1 MPFTRTSASADT
13 CVLSDFIAAGRPD
26 LLWRLFPDGIW
37 IDPGAA
43 IEIQVQFGPSILA
56 NLRAQGCEPLI
67 ERGFEPGDYIEMAEI
82 KTRRPALRHPDIACV
97 VLARMHGATC
107 LSSDGA
113 VRKTCQERG
122 ILMAGQVG
130 CLTEAIDRRLL
141 KRTQAQ
147 DLLRTFLANGL
158 YLPTSVVA
166 GFLAMPKA
174 V

>member
-1 MPFTRTSASADT
+1 MPFTRTTASADT
-13 CVLSDFIAAGRPD
+13 CVLSDFIAVGRPD

-37 IDPGAA
+37 IDAGVAL
-43 IEIQVQFGPSILA
+43 ELQLQFGTSVLA
-56 NLRAQGCEPLI
+56 DLRIQACEPLV
-67 ERGFEPGDYIEMAEI
+67 ERGFEASHYIEMAEI

-122 ILMAGQVG
+122 VLIAGQVG
-130 CLTEAIDRRLL
+130 CLTEAIDRLL
-141 KRTQAQ
+141 LNRAQAQ

-158 YLPTSVVA
+158 YLPASVVT
-166 GFLAMPKA
+166 GFLDD

>member
-37 IDPGAA
+37 IDPGAT
-43 IEIQVQFGPSILA
+43 IELQVQFGTSILA
-56 NLRAQGCEPLI
+56 DLRTQGCEPLI
-67 ERGFEPGDYIEMAEI
+67 ERGFEPVDYIEMAEI

-122 ILMAGQVG
+122 IQMAGQVG
-130 CLTEAIDRRLL
+130 CLTEAVARLLL
-141 KRTQAQ
+141 KRAQAQ
-147 DLLRTFLANGL
+147 DLLQIFLANGL
-158 YLPTSVVA
+158 YLPASVVA
-166 GFLAMPKA
+166 SFIGDA
-174 V
+174 